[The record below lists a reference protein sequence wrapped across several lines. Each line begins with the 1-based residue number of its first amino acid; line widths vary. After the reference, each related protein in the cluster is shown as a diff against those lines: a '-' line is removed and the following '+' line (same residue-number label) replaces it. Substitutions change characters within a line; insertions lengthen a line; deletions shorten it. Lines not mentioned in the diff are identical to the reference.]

1 MTFELEK
8 FVDAPTQEELK
19 ILKKDD
25 LLSIAKHYKLEDIKR
40 SMRKA
45 AICNNLLRYFVEQE
59 IFDEGEVEYL
69 EETEV
74 GSKASEQLAMRRM
87 EMKERQKDREIE
99 ERQKNREFELELKK
113 MEAEERQKSTELE
126 ERQKNRQLELEVEE
140 RRIGRMEE

>member
-1 MTFELEK
+1 MAFELEK

-45 AICNNLLRYFVEQE
+45 AICNNLLRYFVKQE
-59 IFDEGEVEYL
+59 IFDEGNVEYL

-74 GSKASEQLAMRRM
+74 GSKASEKLAMRRLEM
-87 EMKERQKDREIE
+87 EMGERQRE
-99 ERQKNREFELELKK
+99 RK
-113 MEAEERQKSTELE
+113 
-126 ERQKNRQLELEVEE
+126 
-140 RRIGRMEE
+140 IGK